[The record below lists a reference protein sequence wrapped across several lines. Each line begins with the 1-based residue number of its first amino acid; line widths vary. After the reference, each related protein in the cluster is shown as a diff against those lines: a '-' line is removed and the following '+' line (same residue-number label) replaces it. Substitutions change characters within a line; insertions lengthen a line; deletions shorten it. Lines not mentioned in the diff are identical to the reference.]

1 MLPQQMCL
9 FSEAVSFI
17 LFLQGAHG
25 LKGNEGPH
33 GPPGPAVSTTYRIR
47 ILSLSLLLSRS
58 HLQYSAS
65 VSGNCLHSKVPTL
78 SCSGL
83 LHNIMICTV
92 RSLHKTRSD
101 LFGRVDVPDIVFFTV
116 IALLS

>member
-47 ILSLSLLLSRS
+47 ILSLSLLALS
-58 HLQYSAS
+58 LTPS
-65 VSGNCLHSKVPTL
+65 VFCLRLWEL
-78 SCSGL
+78 SS
-83 LHNIMICTV
+83 
-92 RSLHKTRSD
+92 
-101 LFGRVDVPDIVFFTV
+101 
-116 IALLS
+116 